1 MLTRYSLLQLL
12 TIRESDAQLLAAV
25 FCDIELKNKNI
36 PNDNQSDEDNETNV
50 SDDETDESNDEN
62 DVSDDETDVSDD
74 EADVLESETDDDDNV
89 SIIKLSLQERERN
102 LLLLRNVA
110 NQ

>member
-1 MLTRYSLLQLL
+1 
-12 TIRESDAQLLAAV
+12 V

-36 PNDNQSDEDNETNV
+36 PNDNQSDEDNETDV
-50 SDDETDESNDEN
+50 SDDETDE
-62 DVSDDETDVSDD
+62 SDDETDVSDD
-74 EADVLESETDDDDNV
+74 EADVLESETDDDNV
-89 SIIKLSLQERERN
+89 SIITLSLQERERN